1 MVSFGMEDF
10 AEKYGGLKPSQFV
23 DVMALMGDKSDNI
36 PGVEGIGVVHA
47 VELISRF
54 GTLENLLKCVDQVEG
69 ESIRKTLKENANRA
83 VLSKELAKLRCELP
97 EYMVPF
103 ATTDLIFKKP
113 EVCTLWL
120 FLFYF
125 RSFLSIFRYMCGLVR
140 EAQNTHT
147 LFMIQTWPKIS
158 VYSIFVRQL
167 NRLAWS
173 PSQN

>member
-83 VLSKELAKLRCELP
+83 VLSKELVILLSSAH
-97 EYMVPF
+97 Y
-103 ATTDLIFKKP
+103 IFSWKIN
-113 EVCTLWL
+113 
-120 FLFYF
+120 FLVDQY
-125 RSFLSIFRYMCGLVR
+125 
-140 EAQNTHT
+140 HT
-147 LFMIQTWPKIS
+147 QSHF
-158 VYSIFVRQL
+158 
-167 NRLAWS
+167 
-173 PSQN
+173 

>member
-69 ESIRKTLKENANRA
+69 ESIKKALRQNANQA

-113 EVCTLWL
+113 EDNGEKFTNLLTAVSSYAEGFSADMIIRRASKLWEKL
-120 FLFYF
+120 
-125 RSFLSIFRYMCGLVR
+125 
-140 EAQNTHT
+140 EA
-147 LFMIQTWPKIS
+147 
-158 VYSIFVRQL
+158 R
-167 NRLAWS
+167 
-173 PSQN
+173 